1 MMSYITITLHTLQC
15 GLPVVCTDVG
25 GSKEVISKRLQDGR
39 LVTYGKVVPPR
50 NPVQLA
56 EAQLE
61 VMAMLGGLQRLVQ
74 SGHSGHLNPSH
85 QSNSADKVAAVSNET
100 SKKTS
105 NETSNEES
113 GGVGGESVV
122 HKLQSALGK
131 VNHGRRVSITSTST
145 ATTALSLSDYARQGP
160 AALLRRIRS
169 QRTNCRLLGMKFREF
184 VLSNFTMSR

>member
-1 MMSYITITLHTLQC
+1 M
-15 GLPVVCTDVG
+15 CTDVG

-74 SGHSGHLNPSH
+74 SGHSGHSGHLGPSH
-85 QSNSADKVAAVSNET
+85 QSNSADKVAAVSSNET
-100 SKKTS
+100 SKKTF

-145 ATTALSLSDYARQGP
+145 ATAALSLSDYARQGP